1 MRRRRVTMRP
11 RRNGVVLSVVTVRNT
26 TLTGTPMRHIQPALA
41 YASHMPTPMRRTARP
56 RMPAKGL
63 FAAFDGR
70 EEAVCVDRP
79 PVRPRVG
86 RFGGGGAVAEAHVA
100 AAAQAGVRVLN
111 GAKPLNDVAP
121 FAEHST
127 LRGAAQRA

>member
-1 MRRRRVTMRP
+1 
-11 RRNGVVLSVVTVRNT
+11 
-26 TLTGTPMRHIQPALA
+26 MRHIQPALA
-41 YASHMPTPMRRTARP
+41 YALVRRAARP

-63 FAAFDGR
+63 YAAINGR
-70 EEAVCVDRP
+70 EEAICVDGP
-79 PVRPRVG
+79 PARPRVR
-86 RFGGGGAVAEAHVA
+86 RFGAVAEAHVA

-111 GAKPLNDVAP
+111 GAEPLNDVAP

>member
-1 MRRRRVTMRP
+1 MRP
-11 RRNGVVLSVVTVRNT
+11 RLIGVVLSVVTVRNT

-41 YASHMPTPMRRTARP
+41 YALSHMPTHMRVTARP
-56 RMPAKGL
+56 RVPAKGI

-79 PVRPRVG
+79 PARPRVG

-100 AAAQAGVRVLN
+100 AATQAGVRVLN
-111 GAKPLNDVAP
+111 GAEPLNDVAP